1 LNGIRL
7 RSSPGARK
15 RRYPLGPGAIPG
27 GYSGRRS
34 AGQRICIR
42 NLGAARADAEI
53 ADHRMNTPSL
63 SRYRDEWFAG
73 SRATWRDVLAGMVGT
88 FALIPEVIAFSF
100 VAGIDPEVGLF
111 ASFVIGIVI
120 AFVGGRPAMIS
131 GAAGSVALVA
141 AALVHAHG
149 LQYLL
154 AATLLA
160 GLLQIVFGLLK
171 LDVLMRFVSRSVRTG
186 FVNAL
191 AILIFSAQVPQ
202 LLGVTWHTYVMVA
215 LGLAIIYLL
224 PRITTAVPSPLI
236 CIVAL
241 TAISIAFPMPL
252 RVVSDLGRLPG
263 ALPSIGLPHVP
274 IAMATLAIVAPY
286 ALAMAAVGLLES
298 MMTARVVDDL
308 TESTSSKARECT
320 GLGLANVA
328 AGLFGGIAGCGM
340 IGQTVGN
347 VRYGGRGRLS
357 TLVAGVFL
365 LIVMVPLRAWVAQVP
380 VAALVAIMIMVS
392 VSTFSW
398 GSLLDLGRHPKVSGI
413 VMLATVAVTVAT
425 HDLSAGVAI
434 GVLLSGV
441 FFAFKVTRL
450 MNVDVGYDAMTDTRR
465 YTVSGQVFFASADIF
480 ADRFDLRDT
489 AKHARIDLTGAHL
502 WDITAVGALNDVV
515 AVMRRH
521 GMAVELVGLNEA
533 SAVLVDRHAP
543 AMRTIALGT
552 NGAPDIG
559 SGVA

>member
-1 LNGIRL
+1 M
-7 RSSPGARK
+7 PV
-15 RRYPLGPGAIPG
+15 
-27 GYSGRRS
+27 
-34 AGQRICIR
+34 
-42 NLGAARADAEI
+42 RAVH
-53 ADHRMNTPSL
+53 ADLFMTPSF
-63 SRYRDEWFAG
+63 SRYRAEWYSGAANA
-73 SRATWRDVLAGMVGT
+73 RRDVLAGMVGT

-120 AFVGGRPAMIS
+120 AIFGGRPAMIS

-141 AALVHAHG
+141 AALVHSHG
-149 LQYLL
+149 LSYLL
-154 AATLLA
+154 GATILA
-160 GLLQIVFGLLK
+160 GVFQIAFGLFK
-171 LDVLMRFVSRSVRTG
+171 LDVLMRFVSQSVRTG

-202 LLGVTWHTYVMVA
+202 MVDVSWHTYAMIA

-224 PRITTAVPSPLI
+224 PRVSDAIPSPLI
-236 CIVAL
+236 CIVVL

-252 RVVSDLGRLPG
+252 HTVADLGRLPASLPHF
-263 ALPSIGLPHVP
+263 ALPALPLEWR
-274 IAMATLAIVAPY
+274 TLGIIAPY

-298 MMTARVVDDL
+298 LMTARVVDDL
-308 TESTSSKARECT
+308 TESNSDKAQEST

-365 LIVMVPLRAWVAQVP
+365 LVVMVPLRPWVAQVP

-392 VSTFSW
+392 ASTFSW
-398 GSLLDLGRHPKVSGI
+398 GSLRDLARHPKVSGA

-425 HDLSAGVAI
+425 HDLSMGVAV
-434 GVLLSGV
+434 GVLMSGV

-450 MNVDVGYDAMTDTRR
+450 MRVETGYDAASDTRT
-465 YTVSGQVFFASADIF
+465 YDVSGQVFFASAEIF

-489 AKHARIDLTGAHL
+489 AGRVRIDLTQAHL
-502 WDITAVGALNDVV
+502 WDITAVGALEDVV
-515 AVMRRH
+515 SKLRAH
-521 GMAVELVGLNEA
+521 GIAVEVVGLNTA
-533 SAVLVDRHAP
+533 SSVLVDRHAP
-543 AMRTIALGT
+543 LVLG
-552 NGAPDIG
+552 
-559 SGVA
+559 